1 MMANCYVVVDEKSR
15 EAMIVDPGGDGD
27 RVCDEVEGLDAKPIY
42 LVNTHGH
49 VDHIEANGAIRER
62 FPEIKICIHEAD
74 AEMLSRA
81 EKNLS
86 HFMGTP
92 VTSPEADV
100 LFNDENNRIT
110 LGESVFEVIHLPGHS
125 PGSVCLLHKSS
136 PAIILTGDTLFAQG
150 IGRTDFPDPERSERE
165 NFELLI
171 GGIREKIFS
180 LPDDTVA
187 YPGHGPSTTVGR
199 EKKSNP
205 YCA

>member
-1 MMANCYVVVDEKSR
+1 MANCYVVVDETSH
-15 EAMIVDPGGDGD
+15 EAMIVDPGGDGEHI
-27 RVCDEVEGLDAKPIY
+27 CKEVEALAAKPIY

-49 VDHIEANGAIRER
+49 VDHIEANATIREH
-62 FPEIKICIHEAD
+62 FPDIKICIHEAD
-74 AEMLSRA
+74 AEMLA
-81 EKNLS
+81 HADKNLS

-100 LFNDENNRIT
+100 LFNNENNRIT
-110 LGESVFEVIHLPGHS
+110 LGDSVLEVIHLPGHS
-125 PGSVCLLHKSS
+125 PGSVCLLHRST
-136 PAIILTGDTLFAQG
+136 PAIIITGDTLFAQG

-165 NFELLI
+165 NFDLLV

-180 LPDDTVA
+180 LPEDTVV

-199 EKKSNP
+199 EKRSNP